1 MFWNLF
7 LAYLIRR
14 NAYGFKC
21 RSETGRPWATARLT
35 DRLSANVGRISSF
48 PSYLSMCPMSQ
59 SAPDSEGVVD
69 CNALA
74 NERPDDARSRTR
86 RAPHNLGLAAGVERL
101 RPKLAVLVVVAPH
114 ELVAPGGGQLPL
126 SAAGVDVRGRGAV
139 HGGLGHLL
147 GRVVAVAGAGHGGQV
162 PGVGN
167 ASRGPCSRPA
177 ALPLPTA
184 PHFPADRLNPDLG
197 LSP

>member
-59 SAPDSEGVVD
+59 SAPDSEGVVE

-162 PGVGN
+162 PGRRLRQPGSVQPTTG
-167 ASRGPCSRPA
+167 A
-177 ALPLPTA
+177 ALA
-184 PHFPADRLNPDLG
+184 DCSSFPADRLNPDL
-197 LSP
+197 